1 MSGARVFSDRREAG
15 RALAERL
22 ELFRV
27 ERPVVLAL
35 PRGGVP
41 VAAEVARA
49 LDAPLDV
56 VVVRK
61 LGVPFQPELGMGA
74 VGEGGAR
81 VVNRE
86 IVRAAEVSGSQ
97 LAAIETRERA
107 EVARRARR
115 YRGDHEMTP
124 LERRVV
130 ILVDDGIA
138 TGATVHAAIEIVRAQ
153 GAGRVVVAVPVA
165 PPEAVAELRAVADD
179 VVVLEMPEPFLG
191 VGRWYDD
198 FAQTSDDEVSRTL
211 HSAAARSAPDDGHGS
226 AECRRHDVDVRV
238 GPLGLAGRLAIP
250 AQSRGLV
257 VFAHGSGSSRLSPRN
272 VAVSAVLQRAR
283 LATLLFDLLTDDE
296 AALRR
301 NIFDIE
307 LLAARLVGATA
318 WCRSVA
324 ALAGLPVG
332 YFGASTGAAAA
343 LWAAAGDPAI
353 GAVVSRGGRPDLA
366 GRRLGSVRAPT
377 LLIVGGDD
385 PEVLA
390 LNEAAAAALPYEHR
404 IAVVP
409 HAGHLFAEPGTL
421 EVAAV
426 LATDWLVHHLT
437 RTAAER

>member
-1 MSGARVFSDRREAG
+1 
-15 RALAERL
+15 
-22 ELFRV
+22 
-27 ERPVVLAL
+27 
-35 PRGGVP
+35 VP

-86 IVRAAEVSGSQ
+86 IVRVAEVSASE
-97 LAAIETRERA
+97 LDAIEMRERA
-107 EVARRARR
+107 EVERRARR
-115 YRGDHEMTP
+115 YRGEREMTP
-124 LERRVV
+124 LEGRVV

-138 TGATVHAAIEIVRAQ
+138 TGATVHAAIEIVRAH
-153 GAGRVVVAVPVA
+153 GAGQVVVAVPVA
-165 PPEAVAELRAVADD
+165 PPEAVSELRAAADD
-179 VVVLEMPEPFLG
+179 VVVLETPQPFLG

-198 FAQTSDDEVSRTL
+198 FTQTSDDEVSRTL
-211 HSAAARSAPDDGHGS
+211 HAAAAERAPD
-226 AECRRHDVDVRV
+226 DVRV
-238 GPLGLAGRLAIP
+238 GPLGLAGTLAIP
-250 AQSRGLV
+250 ARPRGLV
-257 VFAHGSGSSRLSPRN
+257 LFAHGSGSSRRSPRN

-296 AALRR
+296 AAVRR
-301 NIFDIE
+301 NVFDIE
-307 LLAARLVGATA
+307 LLAARLLGATA

-324 ALAGLPVG
+324 ALAGLRIG

-343 LWAAAGDPAI
+343 LCAAAGDPAI

-366 GRRLGSVRAPT
+366 GPRLGSVRAPT

-390 LNEAAAAALPYEHR
+390 LNEAAAAALPCEHR
-404 IAVVP
+404 IAVVA

-421 EVAAV
+421 EVAAG
-426 LATDWLVHHLT
+426 LATDWFVHHLA
-437 RTAAER
+437 RTAAGR